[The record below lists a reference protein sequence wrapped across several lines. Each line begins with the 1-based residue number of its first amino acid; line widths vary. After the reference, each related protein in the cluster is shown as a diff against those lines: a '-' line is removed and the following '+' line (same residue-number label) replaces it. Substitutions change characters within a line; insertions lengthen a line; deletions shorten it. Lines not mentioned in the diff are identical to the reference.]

1 MARRLP
7 SSPPVLPGFTFVH
20 ALGSGGF
27 ADVFLY
33 EQNLPRRQVAIK
45 VLLPEVVNPR
55 VRNMF
60 QAEAQLM
67 AQLSTHPAILTVFE
81 ASVSADGRPY
91 LVTELCPSGLG
102 ERFRQE
108 RLPVAEVLRTGIRVA
123 AALETA
129 HRANVLH
136 RDIKPG
142 NILLTAYGHPVL
154 SDFGIAASLAAGD
167 SANAVGLSVPW
178 SAPEVIRQETTGT
191 IASEIFSLGATVYS
205 LLAGRSPFEVVDRDN
220 SPGHLAGRILKG
232 KLTPMGRPDVPA
244 SLEALLAASMSRRQH
259 DRPHSA
265 MEFARQLQA
274 IETEMGLAQ
283 TPIDV
288 VGDSWSGGLVS
299 GLDDRTALAPLFTV
313 EAPWW
318 RRKKS
323 PKDRVASP

>member
-7 SSPPVLPGFTFVH
+7 STPPVLPGFTFIR

-33 EQNLPRRQVAIK
+33 EQNLPRRHVAVK

-81 ASVSADGRPY
+81 ASVSTDGRPY

-102 ERFRQE
+102 ERFRTE
-108 RLPVAEVLRTGIRVA
+108 RIPVAEVLRTGIRVS

-136 RDIKPG
+136 RDLKPG

-154 SDFGIAASLAAGD
+154 SDFGIAASLAVGHVD
-167 SANAVGLSVPW
+167 TAVGLSVPW

-205 LLAGRSPFEVVDRDN
+205 LLAGQSPFEVVGKEN
-220 SPGHLAGRILKG
+220 TPGHLAGRIVKG
-232 KLTPMGRPDVPA
+232 KISPLGRPDVPA
-244 SLEALLAASMSRRQH
+244 SLEALLATTMSRRAD

-265 MEFARQLQA
+265 MEFARQLQTV
-274 IETEMGLAQ
+274 ESELGLAQ

-288 VGDSWSGGLVS
+288 VGDAWSGGLLGS
-299 GLDDRTALAPLFTV
+299 FGDQTQLSPLLEV
-313 EAPWW
+313 ETPWW
-318 RRKKS
+318 RRKRT
-323 PKDRVASP
+323 PRDRVSSS

>member
-1 MARRLP
+1 MVRRLP
-7 SSPPVLPGFTFVH
+7 SSPPVLPGFTFVR
-20 ALGSGGF
+20 AVGSGGF

-81 ASVSADGRPY
+81 ANVSSDGRPY
-91 LVTELCPSGLG
+91 LVTELCVSGLG
-102 ERFRQE
+102 ERFRNE
-108 RLPVAEVLRTGIRVA
+108 RMAVGEVLRTGIRIA

-129 HRANVLH
+129 HRSNVLH

-167 SANAVGLSVPW
+167 LSIAVGLSVPW

-191 IASEIFSLGATVYS
+191 IASEIFSLGATIFS
-205 LLAGRSPFEVVDRDN
+205 LLAGSSPFEVVGKDN
-220 SPGHLAGRILKG
+220 SPGYLAGRILKG
-232 KLTPMGRPDVPA
+232 KVSSLGRPDVPA
-244 SLEALLAASMSRRQH
+244 SLESLLAATMSRRPD

-265 MEFARQLQA
+265 MELARQLQA
-274 IETEMGLAQ
+274 IESEMGLSQ

-288 VGDSWSGGLVS
+288 VGDAWSGGLV
-299 GLDDRTALAPLFTV
+299 GTPQDRTELSSLLTA

-318 RRKKS
+318 KRKKL
-323 PKDRVASP
+323 PKDRVSLP

>member
-1 MARRLP
+1 MVRRLP
-7 SSPPVLPGFTFVH
+7 STPPTLPGFTFIRV
-20 ALGSGGF
+20 LGSGGF

-33 EQNLPRRQVAIK
+33 EQNLPRRQVAVK

-67 AQLSTHPAILTVFE
+67 AQLSTHPAILTVFD
-81 ASVSADGRPY
+81 ASVSDDGRPY
-91 LVTELCPSGLG
+91 LVTEMCPTGLG
-102 ERFRQE
+102 ERFRSE
-108 RLPVAEVLRTGIRVA
+108 RISVAEVLRTGIRVS

-142 NILLTAYGHPVL
+142 NILLTVYGHPVL
-154 SDFGIAASLAAGD
+154 SDFGIAASLNAGE
-167 SANAVGLSVPW
+167 SGTAVGLSVPW

-191 IASEIFSLGATVYS
+191 TASEIFSLGATVYS
-205 LLAGRSPFEVVDRDN
+205 LLAGRSPFEIVGKEN

-232 KLTPMGRPDVPA
+232 KVNAIGRADVPA
-244 SLEALLAASMSRRQH
+244 SLDSLLARTMSRHQD

-265 MEFARQLQA
+265 VEFARQLQV
-274 IETEMGLAQ
+274 IESELGLAQ

-288 VGDSWSGGLVS
+288 VGDAWSGRLV
-299 GLDDRTALAPLFTV
+299 GRAEDLTQLTPILGV

-318 RRKKS
+318 RRK
-323 PKDRVASP
+323 RVPRNRVPLS

>member
-7 SSPPVLPGFTFVH
+7 STPPVLPGFTFVR

-33 EQNLPRRQVAIK
+33 EQNLPRRQVAVK

-81 ASVSADGRPY
+81 ASVSTDGRPY

-102 ERFRQE
+102 ERFRSE
-108 RLPVAEVLRTGIRVA
+108 RIPVAEVLRTGIRVA

-154 SDFGIAASLAAGD
+154 SDFGIAASIAVGD
-167 SANAVGLSVPW
+167 PDTAVGLSVPW

-191 IASEIFSLGATVYS
+191 IASEIFSLGATVHS
-205 LLAGRSPFEVVDRDN
+205 LLAGHSPFEVDGKEN
-220 SPGHLAGRILKG
+220 SPGHLAGRIVKG
-232 KLTPMGRPDVPA
+232 KISPIGRSDVPA
-244 SLEALLAASMSRRQH
+244 NLETFLATSMSRRPH

-274 IETEMGLAQ
+274 IESELGRAQ

-288 VGDSWSGGLVS
+288 VGDAWSGALV
-299 GLDDRTALAPLFTV
+299 GILDDRTELSSLIAIET
-313 EAPWW
+313 PWW
-318 RRKKS
+318 RRKK
-323 PKDRVASP
+323 PHRDRVSSP

>member
-1 MARRLP
+1 MVRRLP
-7 SSPPVLPGFTFVH
+7 SNPPVLPGFTFVR
-20 ALGSGGF
+20 AVGSGGF

-81 ASVSADGRPY
+81 ASISSDGRPY
-91 LVTELCPSGLG
+91 LVTELCPTGLG
-102 ERFRQE
+102 DRFRSE
-108 RLPVAEVLRTGIRVA
+108 RIPVAEVLRTGIRVA

-167 SANAVGLSVPW
+167 SSTAVGLSVPW

-205 LLAGRSPFEVVDRDN
+205 LLAGRSPFEVVGKEN

-232 KLTPMGRPDVPA
+232 KISPLGRPDVPA
-244 SLEALLAASMSRRQH
+244 SLESLLAATMSRRTD

-274 IETEMGLAQ
+274 IESELGLAQ

-288 VGDSWSGGLVS
+288 VGDAWSGGLV
-299 GLDDRTALAPLFTV
+299 GPPEDRTELSSLLTV
-313 EAPWW
+313 PTPWW
-318 RRKKS
+318 RRKKTTV
-323 PKDRVASP
+323 DRVSSP